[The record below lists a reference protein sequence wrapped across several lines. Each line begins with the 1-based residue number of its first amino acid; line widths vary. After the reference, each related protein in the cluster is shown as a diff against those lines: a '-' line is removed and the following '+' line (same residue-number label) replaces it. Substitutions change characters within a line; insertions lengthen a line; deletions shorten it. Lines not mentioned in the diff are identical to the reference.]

1 MNAAIGW
8 VLAAMAIA
16 VGYVQW
22 GWPGAVLGISV
33 VVFWMLLQFSRA
45 MRVMRQASQ
54 APVGQ
59 VPSAVMLHA
68 KLSTGMQLMQILPLT
83 RSLGRKL
90 ADEPETFAW
99 ADEAGDRVVVEL
111 RGGRCSAFRLERAAD
126 LAHTAQA
133 QQAAPQAAN

>member
-1 MNAAIGW
+1 MNAVIGW
-8 VLAAMAIA
+8 ALAAMAIA

-22 GWPGAVLGISV
+22 GWQGAVLGISV
-33 VVFWMLLQFSRA
+33 VAFWMLLQFSRA

-68 KLSTGMQLMQILPLT
+68 KLSTGMPLLQILPLT

-90 ADEPETFAW
+90 ADEPETFVW

-111 RGGRCSAFRLERAAD
+111 RDGRCTAFRLERAKDPVQTAEAAD
-126 LAHTAQA
+126 VTTQ
-133 QQAAPQAAN
+133 PAN

>member
-8 VLAAMAIA
+8 ALAVMAIA

-22 GWPGAVLGISV
+22 GWPGVVLGISV
-33 VVFWMLLQFSRA
+33 VAFWMLLQFSRA

-54 APVGQ
+54 APVGH

-68 KLSTGMQLMQILPLT
+68 KLNTGMRLLEILPLT
-83 RSLGRKL
+83 RSLGQKL

-111 RGGRCSAFRLERAAD
+111 RGGRCSAFRLERATSSAQ
-126 LAHTAQA
+126 TAQA
-133 QQAAPQAAN
+133 SETAPQAAN